1 MTVVPSPPSEAGD
14 APPGGDAAVRAEA
27 FVDALVAYTADVRLD
42 ADGLETVLAHMA
54 SLEALD
60 SGDDDGLEERTWH
73 DGRFDL
79 AAVVADEEYVGW
91 CRSHG
96 LDPDGFFRDL
106 MRLEALTMRE
116 NAERGLAVARAQLP
130 EQRRQIEAMRQA
142 MGEEAFAQSVAAME
156 QAEAMLERSA
166 ATIGKLPRP
175 TQAEQALLDA
185 NRERIQAAFGDR
197 EDDEISGMEAGSGS

>member
-1 MTVVPSPPSEAGD
+1 M
-14 APPGGDAAVRAEA
+14 
-27 FVDALVAYTADVRLD
+27 RLD
-42 ADGLETVLAHMA
+42 ADGLETVLTHVA
-54 SLEALD
+54 SLEALGA
-60 SGDDDGLEERTWH
+60 GDDDGLEERTWH

-91 CRSHG
+91 CRSRG

-166 ATIGKLPRP
+166 ATIGRLPRP
-175 TQAEQALLDA
+175 THGEQALLDA
-185 NRERIQAAFGDR
+185 NRERIQSALGELD
-197 EDDEISGMEAGSGS
+197 EDEMGGVEAGSGS